1 MNSDR
6 KLTLKLTTPAGVY
19 EGTFEVNAKVHDV
32 IVIVVKAKGLV
43 EGDAFE
49 LAFDGEPL
57 PDDRPI
63 GSFGFK
69 DGTVLDLIASG
80 SAV

>member
-1 MNSDR
+1 MVSDG
-6 KLTLKLTTPAGVY
+6 KVTLKIATPAGPY
-19 EGTFEVNAKVHDV
+19 EATFEVTSKVHEV
-32 IVIVVKAKGLV
+32 IAIVVKAMGLK

-49 LAFDGEPL
+49 LAFDGVPL
-57 PDDRPI
+57 DDDRPI
-63 GSFGFK
+63 GSFNFE

>member
-1 MNSDR
+1 MTKDG
-6 KLTLKLTTPAGVY
+6 KITLKVATPAGAY
-19 EGTFEVNAKVHDV
+19 EHIFEVTSKVHEV
-32 IVIVVKAKGLV
+32 VEIVVKAKGLV

-49 LAFDGEPL
+49 LVFDGEPL

-63 GSFGFK
+63 GSFGFE

>member
-1 MNSDR
+1 MSTDG
-6 KLTLKLTTPAGVY
+6 KVTLKIATPAGPY
-19 EGTFEVNAKVHDV
+19 EDTFEVTTKVHEV
-32 IVIVVKAKGLV
+32 VAIVVKAMGLK

-49 LAFDGEPL
+49 LAHDGVPL
-57 PDDRPI
+57 QADRPI
-63 GSFGFK
+63 GSFEFD

>member
-1 MNSDR
+1 MGTDG
-6 KLTLKLTTPAGVY
+6 KITLKIATPAGPY
-19 EGTFEVNAKVHDV
+19 EDIFQTTDKVREVVA
-32 IVIVVKAKGLV
+32 IVVKAVGLK

-49 LAFDGEPL
+49 LASDGVPL
-57 PDDRPI
+57 DDDCPI